1 MDKNIGKISELVS
14 ESWIRRALNSSE
26 VFQQILRIYDSEHQE
41 KLIIT
46 ILKSLD
52 TTLVQNQSTIYV
64 KGEPAKYA
72 YFIKR
77 GYVSM
82 QTVLGDNIR

>member
-52 TTLVQNQSTIYV
+52 TTLV
-64 KGEPAKYA
+64 
-72 YFIKR
+72 
-77 GYVSM
+77 
-82 QTVLGDNIR
+82 